1 MNPPSSGSIPL
12 QEYRRDIPPGWIPGD
27 ASYPLRTYF
36 DKVNLWYRIANV
48 EDEAIGPLVA
58 GRLYGRASTIAM
70 SLRVPR
76 PDGTFDVGDAA
87 LVVRLAVDEVRDPA
101 TNVIIQNHIPSGVQ
115 FLANA
120 LRTTFGQQDQ
130 DLATQ
135 ALDKFFGLAR
145 GKLSLSEYSVEFD
158 SRYDD
163 AHDRAGLQLNDVGK
177 FFLWLKIS
185 GLPSK
190 TVDDIKLQ
198 VAGDYTRFNDARA
211 LALRINPNRREPD
224 DAEILCEEND
234 ESYGDYDAYYQDWG
248 DDYEAEDSWWYGY
261 EEVDEG
267 EWIFEEYAADET
279 YYENHDASDES
290 WQEVDLEAGMTTG
303 SVSASDSNISGEYN
317 EAYYKGKG
325 NGSDD
330 GCFNCGSK
338 FHRVRDCPL
347 GKGKNKKG
355 SHNYKGKGK
364 SKGFWRW
371 RRNIKGKGYG
381 RKGHYY
387 AYQEE
392 DTYKPRGGL
401 SISEGIPDASTPHEV
416 AIGSKEVKTTKRT
429 EGFVIHTS
437 SEDEDF
443 KKPTEGYSGQPEY
456 TTKDH
461 YDKKLKMNF
470 MVFNMKKRRDADEL
484 PHHPW
489 PGAIWF
495 ARRPWSC
502 IRFGW
507 Q

>member
-36 DKVNLWYRIANV
+36 DKLKLWYRIANV

-87 LVVRLAVDEVRDPA
+87 LVRLAVEEVRDPA

-120 LRTTFGQQDQ
+120 LRTAFGQQDQ

-177 FFLWLKIS
+177 FFLWFKNS

-224 DAEILCEEND
+224 DAQILYEEND

-248 DDYEAEDSWWYGY
+248 DDYE
-261 EEVDEG
+261 
-267 EWIFEEYAADET
+267 
-279 YYENHDASDES
+279 
-290 WQEVDLEAGMTTG
+290 
-303 SVSASDSNISGEYN
+303 
-317 EAYYKGKG
+317 
-325 NGSDD
+325 
-330 GCFNCGSK
+330 
-338 FHRVRDCPL
+338 
-347 GKGKNKKG
+347 
-355 SHNYKGKGK
+355 
-364 SKGFWRW
+364 
-371 RRNIKGKGYG
+371 
-381 RKGHYY
+381 
-387 AYQEE
+387 
-392 DTYKPRGGL
+392 
-401 SISEGIPDASTPHEV
+401 
-416 AIGSKEVKTTKRT
+416 
-429 EGFVIHTS
+429 
-437 SEDEDF
+437 
-443 KKPTEGYSGQPEY
+443 
-456 TTKDH
+456 
-461 YDKKLKMNF
+461 
-470 MVFNMKKRRDADEL
+470 MVVWL
-484 PHHPW
+484 
-489 PGAIWF
+489 
-495 ARRPWSC
+495 
-502 IRFGW
+502 
-507 Q
+507 